1 MVSDATSMAAT
12 GTAGEVMAAI
22 DEAGSE
28 SRYVIADIDQDGA
41 WVSASMDATRG
52 LEAWR

>member
-12 GTAGEVMAAI
+12 ETAGEVMAAI

-28 SRYVIADIDQDGA
+28 SRYIIADIAREEA
-41 WVSASMDATRG
+41 WVSASMDATCG

>member
-1 MVSDATSMAAT
+1 MAAT
-12 GTAGEVMAAI
+12 ESAGEVMAAI

-28 SRYVIADIDQDGA
+28 SRFVIADIAQDGA